1 MTAPVVESVEQCVVG
16 QLVERAVVT
25 GDGDAPARQVDVV
38 EVHRADLA
46 GARRVDRGQYE
57 GEPGRRGCRGC
68 NGLVQLV
75 GTQGLPDRVIDAWPS
90 DPGGRITKDQ
100 VAVLGPAEKRP
111 QGVVAVW
118 RGLPCSLSRYVLTSR
133 RVTSRRCSRCHAQ
146 SVSTGTVAA
155 T

>member
-46 GARRVDRGQYE
+46 GARRGGRGPVE
-57 GEPGRRGCRGC
+57 GAPGRRG

-146 SVSTGTVAA
+146 SVSAGTVAA